1 MINPEDVFKIGQFAK
16 PHGIKGEITLLIDYD
31 VSDTWD
37 ESKEEPFI
45 ICDMDG
51 ILVPFF
57 IEDYRYKGNTSLL
70 IKLEDVNTEAEA
82 REFSNRAV
90 YYPLDK
96 VDPEELAGEIT
107 WDNFI
112 GFTVIDENKGEIGEI
127 THVDDTTL
135 NVLLQIDHNG
145 QDILL
150 PAAEE
155 LIKEVDYEKRMLFVS
170 MPEGLLDL

>member
-1 MINPEDVFKIGQFAK
+1 MINSEDVFKIGQFAK

-31 VSDTWD
+31 VSDSWD
-37 ESKEEPFI
+37 ESEDTPYI

-57 IEDYRYKGNTSLL
+57 IEDYRYKSDSSLL
-70 IKLEDVNTEAEA
+70 VKLEDVNTEADA
-82 REFSNRAV
+82 REFSNRFV
-90 YYPLDK
+90 YYPLNKIDA
-96 VDPEELAGEIT
+96 EELTADIT
-107 WDNFI
+107 WDHLI
-112 GFTVIDENKGEIGEI
+112 GFKVIDEHKGEIGRI
-127 THVDDTTL
+127 TDTDDTTL

-145 QDILL
+145 QDLLL

-155 LIKEVDYEKRMLFVS
+155 LIKEVNYEKKTLFVS